1 MPRRNR
7 HLDEHENHERWLV
20 SYADFITLLF
30 AFFVV
35 MYAIS
40 SVNEGK
46 YRVLSN
52 SLVSAFK
59 EVPRSPE
66 IVNLGK
72 EALSKQAGTQVI
84 RSLQERSEA
93 DRKRQ
98 RLRRMKELEEKVHMA
113 LDALE
118 KLGQVT
124 VTQDDKGIVVEINA
138 GALFGTGDATL
149 SREAVKVLTA
159 LGLVLVGTEN
169 PVQVQG
175 HTDSVPIRT
184 LQFPSNWELSAA
196 RAGSV
201 VRLMAENGVNPARLS
216 AIGYAD
222 NRPVAGNESAEGRAR
237 NRRIAIFIAGDSGD
251 ADAGAAPRSAPA
263 RPPAPQQQGVA
274 DH

>member
-1 MPRRNR
+1 MSRRNR
-7 HLDEHENHERWLV
+7 HPEEHENHERWLV

-59 EVPRSPE
+59 EVPRSPD

-84 RSLQERSEA
+84 RSLQERAEA

-98 RLRRMKELEEKVHMA
+98 RLRKMKEMEEKVHMA

-118 KLGQVT
+118 KVGQVT
-124 VTQDDKGIVVEINA
+124 VTQDDRGILVEINA

-159 LGLVLVGTEN
+159 LGLVLVGAEN

-175 HTDSVPIRT
+175 HTDNVPIRT
-184 LQFPSNWELSAA
+184 LLFPSNWELSAA

-201 VRLMAENGVNPARLS
+201 VRLMAENGVDPARLS

-222 NRPVAGNESAEGRAR
+222 NRPVADNETAEGRAK
-237 NRRIAIFIAGDSGD
+237 NRRIAIFIAGDRDRAYAEPGSPP
-251 ADAGAAPRSAPA
+251 AG
-263 RPPAPQQQGVA
+263 PPAPQQQGIA